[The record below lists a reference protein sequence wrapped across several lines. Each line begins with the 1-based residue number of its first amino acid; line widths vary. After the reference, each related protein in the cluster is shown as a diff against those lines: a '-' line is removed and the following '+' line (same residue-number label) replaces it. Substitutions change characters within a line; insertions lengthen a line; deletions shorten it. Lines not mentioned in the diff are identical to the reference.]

1 MKASKTFTT
10 TAAAVALVSAIGLA
24 YAQSGEEPIQP
35 QTAAM
40 TEQAQ
45 MPAETSPATT
55 DAAQPMTAAQ
65 QQQQTQDGQA
75 ATAQRATQT
84 AAPPLMEQAAP
95 QMQTQMQAQTP
106 GQTPMTSTTPA
117 TPATPDPS
125 YGQSAQIATPAAAP
139 QIEPTAP
146 LLERAARPDRN

>member
-24 YAQSGEEPIQP
+24 YAQSGEEPVQP

-55 DAAQPMTAAQ
+55 NAAQPMTAAQ

-75 ATAQRATQT
+75 STAQRATQT

-95 QMQTQMQAQTP
+95 QMQMQAQTP

-125 YGQSAQIATPAAAP
+125 YGQSAQTATPAAAP
-139 QIEPTAP
+139 QVEPTAP

>member
-84 AAPPLMEQAAP
+84 AAPLMEQAAP
-95 QMQTQMQAQTP
+95 QMQMQTQTL
-106 GQTPMTSTTPA
+106 GQTPMMSTAPA
-117 TPATPDPS
+117 TPSTPDPS
-125 YGQSAQIATPAAAP
+125 YGQSAQTATPATAP
-139 QIEPTAP
+139 QVEPTAP
-146 LLERAARPDRN
+146 LLERVARPDRN